1 MCSSDLTY
9 LTMTGHVYQPV
20 FAQGA
25 ILGPVPVLDTP
36 QSINTPDMADQLAQV
51 IGGNPAA
58 LMKSHGAV
66 TVGADIV
73 EAFVLANYLE
83 ENAQRQYMALQIG
96 TPYVFSEQEIA
107 VAKVKLWN
115 RGLFERT
122 WAHFRAK
129 LAGG

>member
-1 MCSSDLTY
+1 MKLN
-9 LTMTGHVYQPV
+9 GHCYC
-20 FAQGA
+20 GE
-25 ILGPVPVLDTP
+25 IHYEIDGDP
-36 QSINTPDMADQLAQV
+36 QVSLQCHCRECQYIS
-51 IGGNPAA
+51 GGNPAA